1 VSPSDR
7 PAAVVLAVD
16 AGLVAAALHRPLLAV
31 PALALARSPRS
42 ALVVACAAG
51 LALAWGAARVADL
64 DRRAL
69 VPGPAAG
76 VVTVTGTPNGSRAAA
91 AVAGAGET
99 VVLVAPGTPL
109 RQGGVYRVRGSLREL
124 DPVVRGYYATQGIH
138 LQLRTTRAVEVG
150 RRGGVWGA
158 VDTAHRYVLGRL
170 GATTSPAPAR
180 ALVAGIALGDTVGLP
195 YAEREQLRSSGL
207 YHVVAV
213 SGQNVALLIGFTL
226 VALGVAG
233 VIGTPARAAAGALTA
248 AYVLVSGAGPS
259 IVRAGV
265 SGVLVSLAWLASRP
279 APPWHLLACGAAV
292 VLGFDPLELFD
303 PGFQLSFAAVAAIHL
318 VAPRLR
324 DAVGEAAAVSIAC
337 TVVTTPIAWWH
348 FGRLTPLAVPA
359 NLLALPAVAPILWLA
374 TLAAVAGSVWPPLAV
389 PFLGLADLLAGYVLW
404 IAHALS

>member
-1 VSPSDR
+1 VSPSER
-7 PAAVVLAVD
+7 PATVVLAAD
-16 AGLVAAALHRPLLAV
+16 AGLVAAALHRPLLA
-31 PALALARSPRS
+31 ALAVGLARSPRS
-42 ALVVACAAG
+42 ALLLACTA
-51 LALAWGAARVADL
+51 ALAVLWGSARVADL

-69 VPGPAAG
+69 APGPAAV
-76 VVTVTGTPNGSRAAA
+76 VVTVTGTPNRSRAAA

-99 VVLVAPGTPL
+99 VVLVAPGTQL
-109 RQGGVYRVRGSLREL
+109 RQGAVYRVRGSLREL
-124 DPVVRGYYATQGIH
+124 DAVVRGYYATQGIH
-138 LQLRTTRAVEVG
+138 LQLRAARAVEIG

-158 VDTAHRYVLGRL
+158 VDGAHRYVLGRL
-170 GATTSPAPAR
+170 GASGTPSPPR
-180 ALVAGIALGDTVGLP
+180 ALVAGIALGDIGGLP
-195 YAEREQLRSSGL
+195 YAEREELRASGL

-213 SGQNVALLIGFTL
+213 SGQNVALLIAFTL

-233 VIGTPARAAAGALTA
+233 VIGAPARLAAGALTA
-248 AYVLVSGAGPS
+248 AYVLVSAAGPS

-265 SGVLVSLAWLASRP
+265 SGVLVSAAWLASRP

-374 TLAAVAGSVWPPLAV
+374 TLAAVAGSAWPPLAL

-404 IAHALS
+404 IARALS

>member
-1 VSPSDR
+1 MSPSDR

-16 AGLVAAALHRPLLAV
+16 TGLVASALHRPLLAV
-31 PALALARSPRS
+31 LAVGLARTPRS
-42 ALVVACAAG
+42 ALV
-51 LALAWGAARVADL
+51 LALAAAIAVAWGSARVADL
-64 DRRAL
+64 DRRVL
-69 VPGPAAG
+69 VPGPAVAT
-76 VVTVTGTPNGSRAAA
+76 VTVTGAPAGSRAAA

-109 RQGGVYRVRGSLREL
+109 RQGGVYRVRGSLRPL
-124 DPVVRGYYATQGIH
+124 DDVVRDYYATQGIH
-138 LQLRTTRAVEVG
+138 LQLRATRAVAVG
-150 RRGGVWGA
+150 RRGGLWGA
-158 VDTAHRYVLGRL
+158 VDAAHRAVLARL
-170 GATTSPAPAR
+170 GATPAPAPAR
-180 ALVAGIALGDTVGLP
+180 ALVAGIALGDTSGLP
-195 YAEREQLRSSGL
+195 FAEREQLRASGL

-213 SGQNVALLIGFTL
+213 SGQNVALLIAFTL
-226 VALGVAG
+226 VALGIAG
-233 VIGTPARAAAGALTA
+233 VIGTPARIAAGALTA

-265 SGVLVSLAWLASRP
+265 SGVLVSAAWLASRP

-292 VLGFDPLELFD
+292 VLGFDPLELYD

-374 TLAAVAGSVWPPLAV
+374 TLAALAGSAWAPLAA
-389 PFLGLADLLAGYVLW
+389 PFLGLADLLASYVLW
-404 IAHALS
+404 VARACS